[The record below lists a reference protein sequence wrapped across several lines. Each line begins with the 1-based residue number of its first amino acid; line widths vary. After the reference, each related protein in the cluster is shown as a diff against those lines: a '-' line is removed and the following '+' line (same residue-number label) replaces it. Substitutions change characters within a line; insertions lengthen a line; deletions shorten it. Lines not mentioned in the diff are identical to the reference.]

1 MTDSYSNNFRLK
13 NLDICYLCCT
23 FAKRVGNKP
32 VTKEKCFKGHH
43 RPMLSLLAGGDNI
56 ISVRLYPEETASSSL
71 QLGTFVLQ
79 HNAVLTPAKRSL
91 KVTEL
96 TWHSEKFK
104 FIWLFIRFFVTLS
117 PETSN
122 LKL

>member
-1 MTDSYSNNFRLK
+1 
-13 NLDICYLCCT
+13 
-23 FAKRVGNKP
+23 
-32 VTKEKCFKGHH
+32 
-43 RPMLSLLAGGDNI
+43 MLSLLAGGDNI
-56 ISVRLYPEETASSSL
+56 ISVRLYPEETASSSRGNGIFLPRKRHLRPEKTAPSSL